1 VEGFVIQR
9 RGFTLVELLVVLL
22 LIVLIAGSAAAF
34 MRVVAGA
41 REVSVNRLHGEQEAT
56 VAMRTIVT
64 AIRNVYRPVT
74 DTDLLF
80 EGVVERSDPVPMSR
94 LRLRTVD
101 RRIIRR
107 GEPESDVHQLEFFIR
122 EDNGRQMLMRR
133 SDPTKNADPDRGG
146 VVEPLAEDVVGLDL
160 QYLDA
165 GKWEDR
171 WPDTLKRLP
180 AAVNVRLLYRA
191 DDAPGGRP
199 KIAAISRIVNFA
211 DWSGKSFPTDETPTQ

>member
-1 VEGFVIQR
+1 MR
-9 RGFTLVELLVVLL
+9 YRAFTLVELLVVLL
-22 LIVLIAGSAAAF
+22 LIVLIAGSATAF

-41 REVSVNRLHGEQEAT
+41 REVSDNRLHGEQEAT
-56 VAMRTIVT
+56 VAMRAIVT

-74 DTDLLF
+74 DNDLLF
-80 EGVVERSDPVPMSR
+80 EGVIERSESLPMSR
-94 LRLRTVD
+94 LRLRTID

-107 GEPESDVHQLEFFIR
+107 GQPESDVHEIEFFIR
-122 EDNGRQMLMRR
+122 EENGRAKLMRR
-133 SDPTKNADPDRGG
+133 SDPTKNPEPDLGG

-171 WPDTLKRLP
+171 WPDALKRLP

-191 DDAPGGRP
+191 DDAPGGAPR
-199 KIAAISRIVNFA
+199 IAAISRIVNFA
-211 DWSGKSFPTDETPTQ
+211 DWSGKSFPTDQTPTP